1 MADRI
6 QNSGG
11 RAESKPDIKA
21 ISKPTSRA
29 ESKPCFNQNH
39 RKQSNSISF

>member
-1 MADRI
+1 MAKQRLSPLADCI

-11 RAESKPDIKA
+11 R
-21 ISKPTSRA
+21 T